1 MNEKSGSK
9 VYRLITDSFNSF
21 VDTLE
26 KIAPEM
32 VMEEAIL

>member
-1 MNEKSGSK
+1 MNEKPGSK
-9 VYRLITDSFNSF
+9 VNCLITGSLNSF

-32 VMEEAIL
+32 VKEEAI